1 MAVGSLAHIL
11 DQFEGLSEVPLR
23 GSPLRGC
30 IISGKSGLAR
40 QRPQGMRGQ
49 EAAAQ
54 APVPQAPTPAPTYRQ
69 AQHYQ
74 HRSPTL
80 KPAVQPPPPRPD
92 QPAPQAAAQ
101 SPAPLQLKTHFLSL
115 SDYSTLNRY
124 SSTSRI
130 PHPPS
135 RLRFTQNHPRLSTPS
150 NYSRYTAEA
159 LLSILDNSAFKQRP
173 MTLPKH
179 NPTSEDSV
187 NAARF
192 RAKHALMHWTGCK
205 DEGCQ
210 YHSSSLINQN
220 RAPPNNHCSYC
231 DERSHYTYVCKI
243 YQADQRYL
251 QALAA
256 EDQPPPASPL
266 LSPTS
271 PPEMTPET
279 SPKSTGWTYLEKGK
293 EKAIQRSRIFII

>member
-80 KPAVQPPPPRPD
+80 KVAHVTKLKQSNTNSQCVINPQQPAVQPPPPRPD
-92 QPAPQAAAQ
+92 QPALQAAAQ

-115 SDYSTLNRY
+115 LDYSTLNRY

-135 RLRFTQNHPRLSTPS
+135 RLRFTQNHPTSQHPLQLFQIYGRSS
-150 NYSRYTAEA
+150 A
-159 LLSILDNSAFKQRP
+159 LYIGQLRFQAK
-173 MTLPKH
+173 TY
-179 NPTSEDSV
+179 DS
-187 NAARF
+187 F
-192 RAKHALMHWTGCK
+192 QT
-205 DEGCQ
+205 Q
-210 YHSSSLINQN
+210 
-220 RAPPNNHCSYC
+220 SY
-231 DERSHYTYVCKI
+231 
-243 YQADQRYL
+243 Q
-251 QALAA
+251 
-256 EDQPPPASPL
+256 
-266 LSPTS
+266 
-271 PPEMTPET
+271 
-279 SPKSTGWTYLEKGK
+279 
-293 EKAIQRSRIFII
+293 